1 MPHEEQPWMVF
12 AARPAPLA
20 DLLHPKTQRNTVLP
34 TPVENE
40 DSADSQKPVK
50 DAATPPGP

>member
-20 DLLHPKTQRNTVLP
+20 NLIGPKSQRSSVLS

-40 DSADSQKPVK
+40 DSGDVQQPVE
-50 DAATPPGP
+50 DVAAQPAS

>member
-20 DLLHPKTQRNTVLP
+20 NLLRSESQRSLVVS

-40 DSADSQKPVK
+40 DSGESQQPVE
-50 DAATPPGP
+50 DVATPPAS

>member
-20 DLLHPKTQRNTVLP
+20 NLIGPKSQRSSVLSSL
-34 TPVENE
+34 VENE
-40 DSADSQKPVK
+40 DSGDVQQPVE
-50 DAATPPGP
+50 DVAGHPAS

>member
-1 MPHEEQPWMVF
+1 MVF

-20 DLLHPKTQRNTVLP
+20 NLLRPESQRSRVVP

-40 DSADSQKPVK
+40 DSGDSQQPVE
-50 DAATPPGP
+50 DVATPPAS

>member
-20 DLLHPKTQRNTVLP
+20 DLLHPKTQRSTVLP
-34 TPVENE
+34 TPAENE